1 MRAALLGQSA
11 WSHPTSSTIL
21 AETIVPRFRL
31 TPLLKMVRRCIFS
44 PDWPLV
50 QNVL

>member
-1 MRAALLGQSA
+1 MCAFLLGQSA
-11 WSHPTSSTIL
+11 WAHAALSTIL